1 MSKFEK
7 AFKLFVEFIDWE
19 SEKITPEVLERGR
32 IEKEKNFKS
41 KDTMD
46 YLDKLIDKLPDKLKD
61 QFRQDEND
69 LTLKR
74 SSLL

>member
-1 MSKFEK
+1 M
-7 AFKLFVEFIDWE
+7 EFIDWE